1 MHTKLE
7 LLAKEI
13 EQHITQD
20 GCACCRTKEYLAT
33 IKQILEASFSD
44 CSSSEQSAGSSDQ
57 SFFGLG

>member
-20 GCACCRTKEYLAT
+20 GCACCRTKEWLDT
-33 IKQILEASFSD
+33 IKEILDLPITNPPELS
-44 CSSSEQSAGSSDQ
+44 
-57 SFFGLG
+57 